1 MQTLLENKLKRR
13 AIKPTAMRI
22 SVLRALLNDRKAMSL
37 NDLELHL
44 EHADRTT
51 LFRTLKTFQE
61 KFLVHRVYDG
71 SGMVKYAVCDDDCNC
86 SLQENHLH
94 FLCTKCSTTYCLKD
108 TSIATPIIPEGF
120 KAKYANYLIEGSC
133 SSCN

>member
-1 MQTLLENKLKRR
+1 MKKALEDKLNHRS
-13 AIKPTAMRI
+13 IKPTAMRLL
-22 SVLRALLNDRKAMSL
+22 VLQALLNDKKALSL
-37 NDLELHL
+37 NEIEIVL

-51 LFRTLKTFQE
+51 IFRTLKTFQE

-71 SGMVKYAVCDDDCNC
+71 SGMVKYAVCEDDCNC

-108 TSIATPIIPEGF
+108 APIVTPNIPDGF
-120 KAKYANYLIEGSC
+120 KAKYANYLIEGLC
-133 SSCN
+133 RSCN

>member
-1 MQTLLENKLKRR
+1 MKDVIENKLKLRSV
-13 AIKPTAMRI
+13 KPTAMRLL
-22 SVLRALLNDRKAMSL
+22 VLQALLNEKKALSL
-37 NDLELHL
+37 NELETTL

-51 LFRTLKTFQE
+51 IFRTLKTFQE

-94 FLCTKCSTTYCLKD
+94 FLCTKCSNTYCLKD
-108 TSIATPIIPEGF
+108 APIATPAMPSGF
-120 KAKYANYLIEGSC
+120 KAKYANYLIEGYC

>member
-1 MQTLLENKLKRR
+1 MRLL
-13 AIKPTAMRI
+13 I
-22 SVLRALLNDRKAMSL
+22 LRALLNEKKALSL
-37 NDLELHL
+37 NELETTL

-51 LFRTLKTFQE
+51 IFRTLKTFQE

-94 FLCTKCSTTYCLKD
+94 FLCTICSTTYCLKD
-108 TSIATPIIPEGF
+108 ATVATPAIPSGF